1 MLPWLG
7 ELFGNP
13 SGAHRVARAARAAI
27 DDVRDTVAEFVGVA
41 PGEVVFT
48 SGGTES
54 DNLAVIGGTRDR
66 AGAIVISAVEH
77 PAVVKAALASGHEV
91 RVAPVDGSG
100 LVDTARLG
108 ALLGR
113 DVGLVSVQLA
123 NHETGVVQPFEDI
136 AAVVRRR
143 APLALLH
150 TDAVQA
156 APWLDL
162 ARECQSADLVTLSG
176 HKLGGPQGTGA
187 LATRNSPALRALLYG
202 GGQERELRS
211 GTQNVA
217 GIVGFGAAVSVRAA
231 RRGRDLRSTSCR
243 RDALATRIVADVP
256 DCTVTAADTACLPGH
271 LHLRFA
277 GIESEALLI
286 LLDEAGVCASAGA
299 ACASG
304 ALDPSPVLLAMGISR
319 VDALS
324 SLRLSLGP
332 STTDADTDRAADSI
346 AAAVGSLRNFDHPE
360 NAPCPRG
367 EGRPGVPFGAE
378 GLPG

>member
-27 DDVRDTVAEFVGVA
+27 DEVRDTIAEFVGVA

-66 AGAIVISAVEH
+66 SGAIVISAVEH
-77 PAVVKAALASGHEV
+77 PAVVKAALATGHEV

-100 LVDTARLG
+100 LVDTAKLG
-108 ALLGR
+108 TLLSG
-113 DVGLVSVQLA
+113 DVALVSVQLA
-123 NHETGVVQPFEDI
+123 NHETGAVQPFEEI

-143 APLALLH
+143 APRALLH

-162 ARECQSADLVTLSG
+162 ARECPSADLVTVSG

-187 LATRNSPALRALLYG
+187 LATRNGPPLRALLHG

-217 GIVGFGAAVSVRAA
+217 GIVGFGAAVSARAA
-231 RRGRDLRSTSCR
+231 RRGLDHRSTAFR
-243 RDALATRIVADVP
+243 RDALSARIVDDVAD
-256 DCTVTAADTACLPGH
+256 CAVTAADTVRLPGH

-277 GIESEALLI
+277 GIESESLLI
-286 LLDEAGVCASAGA
+286 LLDEVGVFASAGA

-319 VDALS
+319 GDALS

-332 STTDADTDRAADSI
+332 STTDAETDRTAVSV
-346 AAAVGSLRNFDHPE
+346 AAAVGRLRSFDDGDTAVRDGSDDRALVRFHT
-360 NAPCPRG
+360 G
-367 EGRPGVPFGAE
+367 
-378 GLPG
+378 GLPV